1 MEIHS
6 LMMMFPVAFMVHDFE
21 ELCFLE
27 SWIRQNADS
36 IRNKFTGKIWIRLE
50 GRSTSALGITI
61 MLMFLFVSVTSILS
75 VVFGLYTLFAAA
87 LIVFTFHNLFHIV
100 QPLLLRRYIPAMV
113 SSIITLPYPFYVLRT
128 MNDLNLFRWRDI
140 PMVAVFFGA
149 LTFAYLGAAGQ
160 IGLWIDRRF
169 NGH

>member
-1 MEIHS
+1 
-6 LMMMFPVAFMVHDFE
+6 
-21 ELCFLE
+21 
-27 SWIRQNADS
+27 
-36 IRNKFTGKIWIRLE
+36 
-50 GRSTSALGITI
+50 
-61 MLMFLFVSVTSILS
+61 MFLFVSVTSILS

-169 NGH
+169 NGHWEGDGYSQLKMRSTQHTVDVWDSPRFLSSFLALGFSVFGHGRRPAHTPLTPAVGWQR